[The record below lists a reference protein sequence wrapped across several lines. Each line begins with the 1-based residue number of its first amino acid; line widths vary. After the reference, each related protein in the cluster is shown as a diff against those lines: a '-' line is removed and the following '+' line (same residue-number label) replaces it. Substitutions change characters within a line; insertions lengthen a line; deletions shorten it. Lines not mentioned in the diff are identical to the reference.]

1 VPRLPERKKHR
12 SEIQGSLF
20 TSRSDLFKDVERDR
34 VARLVVKDV
43 GRLSANPKEMEG
55 LLYELKQRMVELL
68 SVEDGGPVEL

>member
-1 VPRLPERKKHR
+1 M
-12 SEIQGSLF
+12 
-20 TSRSDLFKDVERDR
+20 
-34 VARLVVKDV
+34 KDV